1 MKIKEFRDLQD
12 NELDERCRDIGRE
25 LFNMR
30 LQQVTGQLEKPSR
43 MRVLRRD
50 VARIQT
56 VLRERRN
63 G

>member
-12 NELDERCRDIGRE
+12 NELDERSREISRE

-43 MRVLRRD
+43 MRDLRRN